1 MLVPIILQ
9 AEKINGRRIYVPENG
24 SEKELP
30 AVHVKVT
37 VLSFSESVPPVSQ
50 VPVYEIVGS
59 LSSTILDMEEEDMV
73 TSRKRGTSNS
83 AFRLWRSMDHHQTL
97 NIRM

>member
-37 VLSFSESVPPVSQ
+37 VLSFSQTVPPVSQ
-50 VPVYEIVGS
+50 VPVYETVGS
-59 LSSTILDMEEEDMV
+59 LSSIILVVDKEEDMI
-73 TSRKRGTSNS
+73 TRKKKGTNNS
-83 AFRLWRSMDHHQTL
+83 ALRICILVCRQPS
-97 NIRM
+97 R